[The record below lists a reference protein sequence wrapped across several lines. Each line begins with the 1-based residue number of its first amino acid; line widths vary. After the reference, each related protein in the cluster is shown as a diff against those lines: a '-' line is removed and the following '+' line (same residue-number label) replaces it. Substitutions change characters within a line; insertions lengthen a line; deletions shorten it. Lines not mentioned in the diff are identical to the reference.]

1 MPRKI
6 TAGVV
11 GGPILG
17 SIVSET
23 NVLSSVE
30 ANANIVLDPNGTGI
44 VDSKSDVQL
53 STEFGIRF
61 SDGDNSNYV
70 KLKSPATVANNFTL
84 TLPTAVGTNGQII
97 QTDATGNLSFTDAG
111 LPVNNRGTG
120 DSNTYYPTFAS
131 NIAQEQELKI
141 SSTLLSFTPNPG
153 LLTVN
158 SVAINSSTA
167 SSSTS
172 TGALTVTGGAGIGGA
187 LYANSISAVSITETS
202 SIAYKENVNP
212 ITGALDTILKLNG
225 VTYDRKDT
233 TYKGEAGLIAE
244 EVAPILPNVVSF
256 KDGKPEG
263 INYTKLSAYLIEA
276 VKELKQEIKNLKR

>member
-6 TAGVV
+6 TSGVV

-17 SIVSET
+17 SISSET
-23 NVLSSVE
+23 NTLSSVE

-53 STEFGIRF
+53 SSEFGVRF

-70 KLKSPATVANNFTL
+70 KMKSPAAVANNFTL
-84 TLPTAVGTNGQII
+84 TLPAALGTDGQII
-97 QTDATGNLSFTDAG
+97 QTDATGNLSFTNAG
-111 LPVNNRGTG
+111 LPVNDRGTG
-120 DSNTYYPTFAS
+120 DSNTYYPAFAS
-131 NIAQEQELKI
+131 NIAQELELKI

-158 SVAINSSTA
+158 SVAITSNTA

-172 TGALTVTGGAGIGGA
+172 TGALRVTGGAGIGGA
-187 LYANSISAVSITETS
+187 LYANSISATSITETS

-225 VTYDRKDT
+225 VTYDRKNNEH
-233 TYKGEAGLIAE
+233 KGEAGLIAE
-244 EVAPILPNVVSF
+244 
-256 KDGKPEG
+256 
-263 INYTKLSAYLIEA
+263 
-276 VKELKQEIKNLKR
+276 

>member
-6 TAGVV
+6 TSGVV

-17 SIVSET
+17 SITSET
-23 NVLSSVE
+23 NTLSSVE

-53 STEFGIRF
+53 SSEFGIRF
-61 SDGDNSNYV
+61 SDGDDSNYV
-70 KLKSPATVANNFTL
+70 KMKSPAAVANNFTL
-84 TLPTAVGTNGQII
+84 TLPAALGTNGQII
-97 QTDATGNLSFTDAG
+97 QTDAAGNLSFTDAG

-120 DSNTYYPTFAS
+120 DGNTYYPAFAS
-131 NIAQEQELKI
+131 NIAQELELKI

-153 LLTVN
+153 RLTSNYLTVSN
-158 SVAINSSTA
+158 DATVSNDLFVTNDVTVTA
-167 SSSTS
+167 DLTAATITESSSI
-172 TGALTVTGGAGIGGA
+172 V
-187 LYANSISAVSITETS
+187 
-202 SIAYKENVNP
+202 YKENVNP

-233 TYKGEAGLIAE
+233 KHKGEAGLIAE